1 MKKSTEKSLM
11 EFNAVYKENDEI
23 YRSAS
28 KRLGVSDCA
37 LWILYNLLIQ
47 EEPVIQR
54 EICDAFFYPKQTVN
68 SALKKL
74 EGEGYI
80 KMSEMKDRRSKQ
92 IVLTEIGEKLAENTA
107 GKLMKAEIR
116 AISGLTDDE
125 KEEFIRIF
133 KKYNNLLKKNFS

>member
-1 MKKSTEKSLM
+1 MKKSTEKNLM

-23 YRSAS
+23 YRSAL

-47 EEPVIQR
+47 EEPVIQK
-54 EICDAFFYPKQTVN
+54 EICDAFFCPKQTVN